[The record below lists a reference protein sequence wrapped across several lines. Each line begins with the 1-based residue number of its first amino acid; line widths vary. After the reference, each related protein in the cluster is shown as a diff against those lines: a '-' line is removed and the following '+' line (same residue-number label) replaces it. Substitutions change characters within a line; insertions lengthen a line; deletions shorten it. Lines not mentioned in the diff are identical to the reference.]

1 MPAVP
6 SVYLWRIQNPYDT
19 QSAFDETG
27 RPIVEFYSRRA
38 VRALSRGDIIV
49 PVHTQTT
56 EIGRKVAVPGLW
68 AARQVEIDNKGRTR
82 VQGMLLVFQ
91 GDYVEWTDDLRD
103 AVGRRVQAPVRASD
117 DQVACLVAAGVLV
130 DEARKMV
137 GRWL

>member
-38 VRALSRGDIIV
+38 VRGVNRGDIIV

-68 AARQVEIDNKGRTR
+68 AARQVQIDDKGRTR

-103 AVGRRVQAPVRASD
+103 AVDRRVQAPVRASD
-117 DQVACLVAAGVLV
+117 EQVACLVSAGVLV

>member
-1 MPAVP
+1 MPQAPAV
-6 SVYLWRIQNPYDT
+6 VIWRIQDPFDT

-38 VRALSRGDIIV
+38 VRSVARGDIIV

-68 AARQVEIDNKGRTR
+68 GVRSVEIDDKGRTR
-82 VQGMLLVFQ
+82 VHGMLLVFQ
-91 GDYVEWTDDLRD
+91 GDYVQWTDELRD
-103 AVGRRVQAPVRASD
+103 VVGRRVQAPVRASD
-117 DQVACLVAAGVLV
+117 DQVACLVAAGVMV

-137 GRWL
+137 SKWK

>member
-1 MPAVP
+1 MPQAPAVFI
-6 SVYLWRIQNPYDT
+6 WRIGDPHAT

-27 RPIVEFYSRRA
+27 RPIVQFWSRVA
-38 VRALSRGDIIV
+38 KHGISRGDIIT

-56 EIGRKVAVPGLW
+56 EIGRRVAVPGLW
-68 AARQVEIDNKGRTR
+68 GVRSVEIDDKGRTL

-91 GDYVEWTDDLRD
+91 GDYVEWTEELRD
-103 AVGRRVQAPVRASD
+103 VVGRRVQAPVRASD

-137 GRWL
+137 SKWK

>member
-1 MPAVP
+1 MPAAP

-38 VRALSRGDIIV
+38 VRGISRGDIVV
-49 PVHTQTT
+49 PVHTRTT
-56 EIGRKVAVPGLW
+56 ELGRKVAIPGIW
-68 AARQVEIDNKGRTR
+68 GARQVEIDNKGRTR

-117 DQVACLVAAGVLV
+117 DQVACLVSAGVLV

-137 GRWL
+137 SRWV